1 MRAAARSRRPSR
13 RPLPLPLPLP
23 LPPTP
28 TPTPILSLALPL
40 LKAPLTAAE
49 TRMVREYVGGVLR
62 ACGAEMPREMAAE
75 IEADL
80 ARAES
85 GRAAAKP
92 RGATPRG
99 SGGSSSGGSSSGD
112 DEDDEDDEEGEEGEE
127 DEEDEEGEDEDK
139 PPDKPP
145 AAAAAKGQTLTLT
158 KVEQLCSWLA
168 EHCGFERSTG
178 TRYAAAVLTLTDHMA
193 ILTLTTWLLY
203 IHPAPW
209 CAQAHTLHGYT
220 LLRGYILATT
230 RYAEALVGE
239 GADHPSDLAE
249 LEEGDW
255 PSSIKP
261 LHLKKLKAAI
271 ALTLQHSH
279 SPEEP

>member
-1 MRAAARSRRPSR
+1 M
-13 RPLPLPLPLP
+13 
-23 LPPTP
+23 
-28 TPTPILSLALPL
+28 
-40 LKAPLTAAE
+40 
-49 TRMVREYVGGVLR
+49 
-62 ACGAEMPREMAAE
+62 
-75 IEADL
+75 
-80 ARAES
+80 
-85 GRAAAKP
+85 
-92 RGATPRG
+92 
-99 SGGSSSGGSSSGD
+99 
-112 DEDDEDDEEGEEGEE
+112 
-127 DEEDEEGEDEDK
+127 
-139 PPDKPP
+139 
-145 AAAAAKGQTLTLT
+145 
-158 KVEQLCSWLA
+158 A

-193 ILTLTTWLLY
+193 ILTLTTWRLY

-220 LLRGYILATT
+220 LLRGYIPATT